1 MAVRDDVRQL
11 ATKKAQAFTPDPNLT
26 PVAPTA
32 TIGNRDPSSRKPNK
46 GFKRFMVGP
55 GGDYSDLADPGFY
68 ARGLADEANKQV
80 VQPLA
85 QLPSAF
91 DPTADLSMADRISRA
106 GTGALVAAD
115 LVTPFVPEGTIA
127 NSLRREAM
135 EKTLDREV
143 AGYASRGGGAKYRG
157 VLGVHGSPV
166 SGLTQIEPRIGSV
179 NNPQENVAW
188 FWDAA
193 TGGFNSADLMNRAR
207 AYAGEAGE
215 GGQIYV
221 ARFPRNDIRY
231 ESGVLKDPVT
241 RPNEAFSP
249 GRVVGSVEISP
260 SMYEGIGEPDPIV
273 DLLRVDAYQPLSDA
287 LKSKL
292 VAAMTPSERRAMTA
306 AQRLPG
312 AVTAKRLADEAA
324 ILRARYSELAKR
336 RGDF

>member
-91 DPTADLSMADRISRA
+91 DPTADLSMAERINRA

-115 LVTPFVPEGTIA
+115 LVTPFLPEGTIA

-135 EKTLDREV
+135 EKALDREV
-143 AGYASRGGGAKYRG
+143 AGYAASGGGAKYRG

-166 SGLTQIEPRIGSV
+166 SGLTEIQARTGSQLLPDTPAAFNFRANQPTFPFDYERMVVGAENYGRRKMDDFGSQGSIYVTRTPQQGLIEGVPEDFVVSSTGSQV
-179 NNPQENVAW
+179 VGEVPIIVRQHERDKVAALRKAM
-188 FWDAA
+188 FDVMTPAEKRA
-193 TGGFNSADLMNRAR
+193 AR
-207 AYAGEAGE
+207 AAALQRQLARGKKYRD
-215 GGQIYV
+215 IYNL
-221 ARFPRNDIRY
+221 R
-231 ESGVLKDPVT
+231 T
-241 RPNEAFSP
+241 
-249 GRVVGSVEISP
+249 
-260 SMYEGIGEPDPIV
+260 EP
-273 DLLRVDAYQPLSDA
+273 
-287 LKSKL
+287 
-292 VAAMTPSERRAMTA
+292 
-306 AQRLPG
+306 
-312 AVTAKRLADEAA
+312 
-324 ILRARYSELAKR
+324 
-336 RGDF
+336 GDF

>member
-1 MAVRDDVRQL
+1 MPPRPL
-11 ATKKAQAFTPDPNLT
+11 AEDLARKKAEREKQKKAQEALAILEKPSGFEQAVNAVKDPVGTVKQLGRVAKETFYDPSKRFAAAVDPNSGASLPQRAAGLAESALYAADFLT
-26 PVAPTA
+26 PV
-32 TIGNRDPSSRKPNK
+32 
-46 GFKRFMVGP
+46 
-55 GGDYSDLADPGFY
+55 
-68 ARGLADEANKQV
+68 
-80 VQPLA
+80 
-85 QLPSAF
+85 
-91 DPTADLSMADRISRA
+91 
-106 GTGALVAAD
+106 
-115 LVTPFVPEGTIA
+115 PEQAIY
-127 NSLRREAM
+127 REAM
-135 EKTLDREV
+135 EKALDREV
-143 AGYASRGGGAKYRG
+143 AGYAASGGGAKYRG

-166 SGLTQIEPRIGSV
+166 SGLTQIEPRLGSV
-179 NNPQENVAW
+179 NNPEENVAW

-231 ESGVLKDPVT
+231 ESNVLKDPVT
-241 RPNEAFSP
+241 RPNEAFSS

-260 SMYEGIGEPDPIV
+260 SMYEGIGDPDPIV

-292 VAAMTPSERRAMTA
+292 VAVMTPSERRAMA
-306 AQRLPG
+306 AAERLPG